1 MSTSNLP
8 HRLCICDDKLTA
20 AEAELR
26 SKARRYPECAIGYQA
41 AANEIVRVRS
51 IHFAECQ
58 TCQSAE
64 LAQIATAGKD
74 AGAAHAS

>member
-8 HRLCICDDKLTA
+8 HRLCGCDEKLNA

-26 SKARRYPECAIGYQA
+26 SKAKRHPEGAIGYYA
-41 AANEIVRVRS
+41 AANEIVRIRS
-51 IHFAECQ
+51 LHFAGCH

-64 LAQIATAGKD
+64 LAQIANAGKC
-74 AGAAHAS
+74 AGAIHAS

>member
-8 HRLCICDDKLTA
+8 CKSCVCDEKLSA

-26 SKARRYPECAIGYQA
+26 SKAKRHPECAIGYHA

-51 IHFAECQ
+51 IHFGGCH
-58 TCQSAE
+58 TCQSSE
-64 LAQIATAGKD
+64 LAQIANAGKGE
-74 AGAAHAS
+74 GAIHAS

>member
-1 MSTSNLP
+1 MSNLP
-8 HRLCICDDKLTA
+8 HTLCVCDEKLGA

-26 SKARRYPECAIGYQA
+26 SKAKRHPECAIGYQA

-51 IHFAECQ
+51 IHFAGCH

-64 LAQIATAGKD
+64 LAQIANAGKD
-74 AGAAHAS
+74 GGAIHA